1 MRDRQHLPT
10 TETTMPQVVAILN
23 KDEHKALAQR
33 AKLERR
39 SLGNQLIAEAFLS
52 AGREVPEYLNKKT
65 KPRTTAKA

>member
-1 MRDRQHLPT
+1 
-10 TETTMPQVVAILN
+10 MPQVVAILN
-23 KDEHKALAQR
+23 NAEHKALAQR

-65 KPRTTAKA
+65 KPRTKVKA